1 MELESVAKVVILN
14 ENREVLL
21 LTTGVYVAHPEKSH
35 KPDLPGGM
43 VDVGESEYAAA
54 IREVYEESGI
64 VLDPKM
70 VRLGYAE
77 TKFYEAE
84 NKSVTKLLYFAKL
97 ATTPDVTISWEHE
110 AYEWVDFDSLLETRE
125 LRPFY
130 KEAIAYI
137 KNNQLI

>member
-21 LTTGVYVAHPEKSH
+21 LTTGVYAAHPEKSH

-43 VDVGESEYAAA
+43 VDAGESEYSAA

-97 ATTPDVTISWEHE
+97 TTTPGVTISWEHE
-110 AYEWVDFDSLLETRE
+110 AYEWVDFDSLLEARE

-130 KEAIAYI
+130 SEAIAYI
-137 KNNQLI
+137 QNNRLI